1 MFLTAFIDLTDEKVT
16 IEKSPQREVQK
27 FLGSR
32 GYAAK
37 LLYDNVGPEVEP
49 FSEKNHLIFST
60 GMFTGTAWPTS
71 ARFTVT
77 AKSPL
82 TEAYGCSN
90 SGGLFGPE
98 LRRAGYDALVIKG
111 RASHPVYLY
120 VEDDEIEILQAE
132 EYWGEKVGIVDDNL
146 SKKHHD
152 SQVACIGP
160 AGENKVRFAAIMT
173 NGARAAGRTGMG
185 AVMGSKNLKAVV
197 VKASGKVDF
206 PEKFRKTAIRKA
218 KKLKDHPSAVAYR
231 KWGTP
236 ILTNYK
242 NGRGDLPARNHQ
254 EVQVEDQNTVNAQ
267 AVDKYVYDISGCYA
281 CPIRCS
287 RHSRVESG
295 PYECET
301 EGPEYETVNSFGP
314 MLDNDNMELIIYAN
328 NLCDE
333 LGIDTI
339 STGVVISFAME
350 CKQRG
355 YLKDE
360 NLSLEW
366 GDEET
371 IVKMIKK
378 IAHRDGVG
386 DILAEGV
393 KRASS
398 KIDPATK
405 EFALHVKGMETP
417 HQEPRANR
425 SLALGHAT
433 SNRGACH
440 MYGLSTIGQTRNEEM
455 AEKYFP
461 DSDEKLLD
469 VFSQKHKH
477 ELIKLSEDFS
487 AVTDSLGICKFSTL
501 EGYALEPEDL
511 AEGLNAYCEEFDYD
525 MEKLLQAGERIVALE
540 RMYNYRHGLSRKDD
554 TLPGRFTEEPIDL
567 RREDDEGRLTDEV
580 YVKDLV
586 VDLDEM
592 LDKYYDLRDWSQNGV
607 PTAEKLRELDLDELV
622 EDLAE

>member
-111 RASHPVYLY
+111 RASRPVYLY